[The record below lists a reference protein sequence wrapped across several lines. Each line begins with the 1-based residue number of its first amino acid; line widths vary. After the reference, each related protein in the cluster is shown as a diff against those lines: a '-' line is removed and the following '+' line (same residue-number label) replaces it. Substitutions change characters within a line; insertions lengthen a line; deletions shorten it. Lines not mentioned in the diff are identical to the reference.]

1 MNYLVNEIFNTFQ
14 CEGTFAGVP
23 AVFIR
28 LQGCDVGCGFCDTK
42 YTWDKKEEDRVIY
55 SKLMKKE
62 ESGTPDWTTV
72 NTETILG
79 YLWLYPKIRHV
90 VLTGGEPCLQDIY
103 ELIEMIERTGRTVQI
118 ETSGTEIV
126 NCTYKTFVTLS
137 PKIEIGNMKPML
149 AQPILRADEIKY
161 VVGAESHI
169 KKLDQMLLNVPVD
182 KSVPIYLQP
191 MSQLPKATE
200 ACMKLCMERG
210 WKLSL
215 QMHKYV
221 AIR

>member
-23 AVFIR
+23 SIFIR

-42 YTWDKKEEDRVIY
+42 YTWETKEEDKVIY
-55 SKLMKKE
+55 SKLMGKE
-62 ESGTPDWTTV
+62 ESGTPDWATV

-79 YLWLYPKIRHV
+79 YLWLYPNIRHV
-90 VLTGGEPCLQDIY
+90 VLTGGEPCLQDIL
-103 ELIEMIERTGRTVQI
+103 ELVDLIERTGRTVQI

-137 PKIEIGNMKPML
+137 PKIKIGNMKPIVHQAL
-149 AQPILRADEIKY
+149 EAASEIKF
-161 VVGAESHI
+161 VIGAESHI
-169 KKLDQMLLNVPVD
+169 KKLDEMFEEFKFKKNI
-182 KSVPIYLQP
+182 PIYLQP